1 MILSKLTGCPNT
13 QGLCSELEAVGRG
26 GAAWAEEA
34 AALVG
39 GYLTVVLSHCYPVS
53 LSHFYTAALSHR
65 HTVTLSHCHT
75 LLSHRHLV
83 PGETSCWY
91 DRGVREAE
99 RRQRSPA
106 AALCRGEDVG
116 DCGGRGGLGDHVVCW

>member
-39 GYLTVVLSHCYPVS
+39 GYLTVVLSYCYPVS

-75 LLSHRHLV
+75 VTLYFHTVTLFQVRLRVGMIEVYERLSGGSGHL
-83 PGETSCWY
+83 PPPY
-91 DRGVREAE
+91 AE
-99 RRQRSPA
+99 
-106 AALCRGEDVG
+106 VKM
-116 DCGGRGGLGDHVVCW
+116 